1 MIDDPWVALRA
12 SNVLL
17 IGILFWVGYKWAG
30 YTNIRPWY
38 AGLVLVAISVALVAI
53 AIPLGG

>member
-1 MIDDPWVALRA
+1 MGRLHEHVDR
-12 SNVLL
+12 
-17 IGILFWVGYKWAG
+17 
-30 YTNIRPWY
+30 WY